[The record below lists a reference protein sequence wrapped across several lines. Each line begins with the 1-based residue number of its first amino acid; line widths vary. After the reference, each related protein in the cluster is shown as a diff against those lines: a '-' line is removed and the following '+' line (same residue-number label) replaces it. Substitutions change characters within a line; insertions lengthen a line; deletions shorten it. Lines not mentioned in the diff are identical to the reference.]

1 MGLALWAGSCLA
13 ITKTIFQASPINIV
27 IIVDNCFAFV
37 KMTLRAA
44 TATGVLL
51 IGPALLVT
59 VYWGAS
65 ATGLLRECGHPLYAA
80 AIGLTCYQFSKASGA
95 FATFLSRPLFPW
107 LQLPE
112 TLAMLWLTTVLNTTA
127 PAQMYAEL
135 DPIYLAGSTASLALA
150 AWYCSRQLRK

>member
-1 MGLALWAGSCLA
+1 
-13 ITKTIFQASPINIV
+13 
-27 IIVDNCFAFV
+27 
-37 KMTLRAA
+37 MTLRSAMVA
-44 TATGVLL
+44 GVLL
-51 IGPALLVT
+51 IGPAFLVT

-80 AIGLTCYQFSKASGA
+80 AIGLTCYQLSKASGA